1 MNYCKTDNYEKTN
14 SNLTVSFNLI
24 SQVTYKDLMSISSV
38 DIFKK
43 VVIENGYEFNDNGWV
58 TYGYDI
64 MKDSINGNKSSKWT
78 SYNIK
83 DNRWSFRFSKAGY
96 GSLLSN
102 VAKIEGMGVLPLLGA
117 LLSTASE
124 QEDEENETDDVYD
137 VIFEEVKEKCKYY
150 KILNYNGTD
159 YVSYSCADSSYKG
172 KIGFMVAEGFG
183 YISHFPPE

>member
-1 MNYCKTDNYEKTN
+1 MKK
-14 SNLTVSFNLI
+14 LILILLFPLISF

-43 VVIENGYEFNDNGWV
+43 VVIENGYEFNDNDDGWV

-159 YVSYSCADSSYKG
+159 YVSYSCSDSSYKG
-172 KIGFMVAEGFG
+172 KIGFVVFEGTG
-183 YISHFPPE
+183 YIRHFPPE